1 MLKKLFTL
9 ICVVLLVG
17 VVWIRWDSARGEE
30 VEIAYDDG
38 SQEQAWTG
46 GIAGYV
52 MAVCFTPSKY
62 PCTLKKAK
70 FYMNSVGLN
79 FKVHVYQ
86 QESDAAHPGL
96 DLIQSFIVQPVITGW
111 YTVDLSLYNIS
122 IPSGNFAIAIEY
134 TSPNGPSIG
143 SDLNPPISNKS
154 WDYVFIAAEWVLF
167 PENYMIRAV
176 VEYPPPIT
184 TSIPSSTTT
193 TRGIC
198 ASEAIYGEYS
208 EETELL
214 RFFRDGILSKTP
226 EGQELIKLYYEWS
239 PVIMRVIE
247 NDEAFKEEVKEI
259 IDGILQLIVPEMD

>member
-1 MLKKLFTL
+1 MLKKIFTL
-9 ICVVLLVG
+9 ICVVLMTGVLWVG
-17 VVWIRWDSARGEE
+17 WDSAQGQE

-52 MAVCFTPSKY
+52 MAVCFTPTKY

-70 FYMNSVGLN
+70 FYMNSVGFT

-86 QESDAAHPGL
+86 QENTSTHPGL
-96 DLIQSFIVQPVITGW
+96 DLIQSFVVQPVITGW

-122 IPSGNFAIAIEY
+122 ISSGNFAIGIEY

-143 SDLNPPISNKS
+143 SDLNPPISNNS
-154 WDYVFIAAEWVLF
+154 WDYVFLAAEWVLF

-176 VEYPPPIT
+176 VEYPPTIT
-184 TSIPSSTTT
+184 TSVSTTTT
-193 TRGIC
+193 TRGFC
-198 ASEAIYGEYS
+198 PSEAIYGEYS

-214 RFFRDGILSKTP
+214 RYFRDDVLSKTP
-226 EGQELIKLYYEWS
+226 EGQELIKMYYEWS
-239 PVIMRVIE
+239 PVIARVIE
-247 NDEAFKEEVKEI
+247 KDEEFKAELKEM
-259 IDGILQLIVPEMD
+259 IDGVLPLIVPGED

>member
-1 MLKKLFTL
+1 MLKKFFTL
-9 ICVVLLVG
+9 ICVVLLIG

-86 QESDAAHPGL
+86 QDSDAAHPGL

-111 YTVDLSLYNIS
+111 YTADLSLYNIS
-122 IPSGNFAIAIEY
+122 ISSGNFAIAIEY

-154 WDYVFIAAEWVLF
+154 WDYVFVAAEWVLF

-176 VEYPPPIT
+176 VDYPPVIT
-184 TSIPSSTTT
+184 TSIPSTTT
-193 TRGIC
+193 TTKSC
-198 ASEAIYGEYS
+198 LLLPIYGEGS
-208 EETELL
+208 EEIELL
-214 RFFRDGILSKTP
+214 RDIRDGVLSKSP
-226 EGQELIKLYYEWS
+226 EGQELIKMYYEWS
-239 PVIMRVIE
+239 PIIARVIE
-247 NDEAFKEEVKEI
+247 KDEAFKEEVKEI